1 MNDGGF
7 NMIALI
13 VALSLTLIHFLN
25 LGAILVMIFR
35 RREEPIFIIAWTML
49 MMFVPLIGFIL
60 YLLFGHGPIVKEKRT
75 FVDEIE
81 QNHHES
87 NVANQMERFK
97 ALDEENHPFS
107 SLIQFNLNYNHSLLT
122 TYNEVELFSEAK
134 AKYERLI
141 QDINVAK
148 ETINILYFIIRGDQ
162 SGEALLSALTRKA
175 KEGVKVRLVYDDGG
189 SFMTPA
195 SFFKPLIEAGGI
207 VVKHYPAKLKIF
219 TLNWNYRNHRK
230 IVVIDG
236 KIGYM
241 GGMNIGDEYLSLN
254 PKYSPWRDAHFRVEG
269 EAVPLLQMRFL
280 KDYFAVM
287 ENEADVSQIEQNLN
301 LYFKA
306 PTITTKTYLQI
317 ITDGPDQKTD
327 HMRAAFIKLIM
338 SARKSIWI
346 QTPYFI
352 PDSEFL
358 HVLKIA
364 SHSGLDV
371 KIMIPVI
378 PDNHFVHRTTT
389 SYIKELLEAG
399 IEVYFYEGFLHSKII
414 IIDGKMSSVGSVNM
428 DVRSFSINF
437 EITAF
442 IYDDQMAKQLIKQF
456 EFDQQNCRL
465 LDFEYER
472 NKSWVMKAE
481 ESIYRLLSML
491 M

>member
-1 MNDGGF
+1 
-7 NMIALI
+7 MIALI
-13 VALSLTLIHFLN
+13 VALSLTMIHLLN
-25 LGAILVMIFR
+25 LSAILVMIFR

-49 MMFVPLIGFIL
+49 MTFLPLIGFML
-60 YLLFGHGPIVKEKRT
+60 YLLFGHGPIIKEKRT
-75 FVDEIE
+75 FIDDFEATYHQSKRTKQTECLKILE
-81 QNHHES
+81 QDDN
-87 NVANQMERFK
+87 
-97 ALDEENHPFS
+97 PFL
-107 SLIQFNLNYNHSLLT
+107 SLIQFNLNYNYSLLT
-122 TYNEVELFSEAK
+122 IHNKIELFSDAED
-134 AKYERLI
+134 KYKQLI
-141 QDINVAK
+141 EDIYQAK
-148 ETINILYFIIRGDQ
+148 ETINILYFIIRGDR
-162 SGEALLSALTRKA
+162 SGETLISALAQKA

-195 SFFKPLIEAGGI
+195 SFFKPLVEAGGI

-236 KIGYM
+236 VIGYM
-241 GGMNIGDEYLSLN
+241 GGMNIGDEYCSLN
-254 PKYSPWRDAHFRVEG
+254 PKYAPWRDAHFKVEG
-269 EAVPLLQMRFL
+269 EAVALLQMRFL
-280 KDYFAVM
+280 KDYFAVT
-287 ENEADVSQIEQNLN
+287 EKTQDIDEIEQNTN
-301 LYFKA
+301 LYFKSSS
-306 PTITTKTYLQI
+306 IKTKTQMQI
-317 ITDGPDQKTD
+317 ISDGPDQKTD
-327 HMRAAFIKLIM
+327 HMRAAYIKLIM
-338 SARKSIWI
+338 TARKSIWI
-346 QTPYFI
+346 QSPYFI

-364 SHSGLDV
+364 AHSGLDV

-442 IYDDQMAKQLIKQF
+442 IYDDEITSQLIQQF
-456 EFDQQNCRL
+456 KFDQEKCQL
-465 LDFEYER
+465 LTFEYER
-472 NKSWVMKAE
+472 NKSRFMKAE